1 MCHQCNK
8 SENVRFVIGDTID
21 NINSKSPLLLVVT
34 NHALFEVVFMCLF
47 WISSDKIGVVGWLQ
61 FFIKETGG
69 EGRGERGEW
78 LIYQIIVCIGCTWKG
93 QNGNKQE
100 LWFCDQH
107 QLHNQLTFS
116 YCWKV
121 IYISMAIPCRFWNP
135 VAVDVYSKDLE
146 NIFFSFLFFS
156 YLIWKIKYY
165 T

>member
-121 IYISMAIPCRFWNP
+121 IYIYPWQYH
-135 VAVDVYSKDLE
+135 VDFEIQWRWMYILR
-146 NIFFSFLFFS
+146 
-156 YLIWKIKYY
+156 IWKIFSFRFYFFPI
-165 T
+165 

>member
-21 NINSKSPLLLVVT
+21 NQLKVPVTPSSNNSRAFCGCLY
-34 NHALFEVVFMCLF
+34 VFVLNF
-47 WISSDKIGVVGWLQ
+47 KWQNRSSGMASILYQ
-61 FFIKETGG
+61 RNRG
-69 EGRGERGEW
+69 EGREDRGEW
-78 LIYQIIVCIGCTWKG
+78 LIYQIMVCIGCTWKG

-121 IYISMAIPCRFWNP
+121 IYISMSIPCRFWNP